1 MRRLRGAIIASVISH
16 VVALAWLAHD
26 GRVLAVPL
34 RDRATAASPSP
45 TLPSS
50 EELTVVLFDD
60 RARPGEPAGAPSP
73 RSSPLPTATT
83 TSTASTAATTASIT
97 ATTTA
102 PARERPG
109 TSPSSGDAGATS
121 PGPARSSWM
130 TMRPHDR
137 PSQNDLSDDFVAR
150 FLEHSRPLAPAPDI
164 PWERL
169 TEQIAELRRT
179 HRGSLEQIVAL
190 NQQLADEELKP
201 SGRGTYRASKETF
214 TATVDADGTTH
225 LEDRPERL
233 DSQDAFMLRHGIDPY
248 ARNKLAF
255 LDRTRDQRAAVGER
269 HRRVQLSH
277 APQLMQR
284 NIDRLWA
291 TTPDLAAR
299 KSGLFELW
307 DDCAETGS
315 DEVIAGGTAA
325 RALVIGVIR
334 ARLRGASAYTAAEL
348 AELNARRRSAAR
360 FVPYES

>member
-16 VVALAWLAHD
+16 FAALAWVTRD
-26 GRVLAVPL
+26 GRVLAVPF
-34 RDRATAASPSP
+34 RDRAAAVTASPAA
-45 TLPSS
+45 PSS

-60 RARPGEPAGAPSP
+60 RAPPRVPAGAPSP
-73 RSSPLPTATT
+73 RSLPRPTATT
-83 TSTASTAATTASIT
+83 TLTASTAASIT
-97 ATTTA
+97 ASTVT
-102 PARERPG
+102 AREPPG
-109 TSPSSGDAGATS
+109 TATPSGDAGAAA
-121 PGPARSSWM
+121 PGTTRSSWM
-130 TMRPHDR
+130 TMRPRDR
-137 PSQNDLSDDFVAR
+137 PSEKGLSDDFVTR
-150 FLEHSRPLAPAPDI
+150 FLENSRPLAPPPDI

-179 HRGSLEQIVAL
+179 HGSLEQIAAL

-201 SGRGTYRASKETF
+201 SGRGTYRATKQTF
-214 TATVDADGTTH
+214 RATVDADGATH
-225 LEDRPERL
+225 LEDRPEQL

-269 HRRVQLSH
+269 HRGVQLSH

-299 KSGLFELW
+299 KLGLFELW

-315 DEVIAGGTAA
+315 DELIAGGAAA

-334 ARLRGASAYTAAEL
+334 ARLRGASAYTADEL
-348 AELNARRRSAAR
+348 TQLNARRHSTAR
-360 FVPYES
+360 FAPYE